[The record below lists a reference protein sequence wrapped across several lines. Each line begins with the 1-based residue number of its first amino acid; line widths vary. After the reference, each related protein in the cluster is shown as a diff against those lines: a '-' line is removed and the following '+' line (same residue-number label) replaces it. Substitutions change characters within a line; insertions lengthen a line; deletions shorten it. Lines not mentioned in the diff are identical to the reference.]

1 MFAQAVH
8 KEATVTGALT
18 GLVKIDLADNSF
30 GGEAGA
36 LIAESLRYVVGGW
49 RCLWDE

>member
-8 KEATVTGALT
+8 AEAEKGALV

-30 GGEAGA
+30 GGAAGELLAAA
-36 LIAESLRYVVGGW
+36 L
-49 RCLWDE
+49 RCVRGVA